1 MDVIQCGVSSSYGW
15 PSQEQIVHIN
25 IFGNIRL
32 QSETLVVGYEGF
44 VGGGGGGGGYRGKID

>member
-44 VGGGGGGGGYRGKID
+44 VGGGGGGRGV